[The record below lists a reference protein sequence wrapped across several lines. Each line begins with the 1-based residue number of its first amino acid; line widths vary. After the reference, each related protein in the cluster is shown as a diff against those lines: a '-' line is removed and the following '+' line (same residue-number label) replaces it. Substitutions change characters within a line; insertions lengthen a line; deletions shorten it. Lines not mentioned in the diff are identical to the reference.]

1 MRQLRAL
8 LTGVRMGAIAAV
20 GYTVLNNVNPV
31 GVGLQLAAAWTLAY
45 CAQVVCARFGG
56 TTTPVWGAIVAVVA
70 GESWRPF
77 GAAFG
82 GAMVATCGA
91 IAGGFGLAYVTT
103 MVLQWQGPCFLG
115 RLTAYLIQSL
125 RWSLGSGCKIL

>member
-1 MRQLRAL
+1 MWFLRVIL
-8 LTGVRMGAIAAV
+8 VGIHTGAV
-20 GYTVLNNVNPV
+20 VAVAYTVLNAAHPA
-31 GVGLQLAAAWTLAY
+31 GVGLQQVATWGLAY
-45 CAQVVCARFGG
+45 FGQLVCARVGG
-56 TTTPVWGAIVAVVA
+56 TTALVWGVIAAAVA
-70 GESWRPF
+70 GEGWRPF
-77 GAAFG
+77 GEAFG
-82 GAMVATCGA
+82 GAVVATCGA